1 MSILCNRHPRYE
13 VGMETC
19 LGVGGLWRG
28 RGEVRGGGG
37 GESPVY
43 EPICHRRRENRLGA
57 WCGHACRPA
66 PGGRRPSPNSPPSY
80 FHPLLLP
87 PLDLFQ
93 PPPTQPRP
101 WRSVSAR
108 VWMCVGRGRG
118 NPPSACRAEKIGLI
132 NNGSPCIS
140 RPFLGGLQ
148 TKVSG
153 FPGLS

>member
-1 MSILCNRHPRYE
+1 MVC
-13 VGMETC
+13 G
-19 LGVGGLWRG
+19 WG
-28 RGEVRGGGG
+28 RGKVRGGGG
-37 GESPVY
+37 GDSPVY

-66 PGGRRPSPNSPPSY
+66 PGERRPSPNSPP
-80 FHPLLLP
+80 PTPP

-108 VWMCVGRGRG
+108 VWVCVGRVEVK
-118 NPPSACRAEKIGLI
+118 PTVCRAEKIGLI

-140 RPFLGGLQ
+140 RPFPGGLQ